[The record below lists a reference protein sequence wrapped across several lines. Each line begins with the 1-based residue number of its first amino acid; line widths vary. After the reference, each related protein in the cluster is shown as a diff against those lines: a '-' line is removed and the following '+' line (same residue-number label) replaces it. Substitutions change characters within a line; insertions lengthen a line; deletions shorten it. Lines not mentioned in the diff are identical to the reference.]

1 LPSIGRRL
9 DGLRADAASLERRI
23 NGTASPLAGPATG
36 DYLERLLARASE
48 VSEAIAYWEGEQAAL
63 LASGEARAWT
73 KADFTPG
80 DRVLTVRHMT
90 ATVQRVNDKT
100 LRVHYDV
107 MPAGV
112 TNPLRYYDVADR
124 LPPDDEEVQP

>member
-1 LPSIGRRL
+1 
-9 DGLRADAASLERRI
+9 
-23 NGTASPLAGPATG
+23 
-36 DYLERLLARASE
+36 
-48 VSEAIAYWEGEQAAL
+48 
-63 LASGEARAWT
+63 
-73 KADFTPG
+73 
-80 DRVLTVRHMT
+80 MT

-124 LPPDDEEVQP
+124 LPRDDEEVQP